1 MVQIR
6 RDMNDIVIPDTDFDT
21 KNGEMSIDWKALYTS
36 YFTEER
42 LYARLYSKVYG
53 GTDDPWNAEKDAL
66 VAYAE
71 AEAYLSQEESMDGG
85 LSRFWHACHTSRN
98 EARRMRLDYRCAT
111 ITGQKVPFDH
121 KYLQD
126 ERMAL
131 NVLYSARSAA
141 LKEKLQV
148 EP

>member
-1 MVQIR
+1 
-6 RDMNDIVIPDTDFDT
+6 MNDILIPDVGFDT
-21 KNGEMSIDWKALYTS
+21 KNGEMTVDWKALYTS

-42 LYARLYSKVYG
+42 LFARLYSKVYG
-53 GTDDPWNAEKDAL
+53 GTDNPWDAEKNAL
-66 VAYAE
+66 VAYAKVE
-71 AEAYLSQEESMDGG
+71 SEEESMDGG

-98 EARRMRLDYRCAT
+98 EARRMRLAFRCVT

-131 NVLYSARSAA
+131 NVLYNARSAA
-141 LKEKLQV
+141 AKEKLHV
-148 EP
+148 GP

>member
-1 MVQIR
+1 
-6 RDMNDIVIPDTDFDT
+6 MNDILIPDVGFDA
-21 KNGEMSIDWKALYTS
+21 KNGEMIVDWKALYTS

-42 LYARLYSKVYG
+42 LFARLYSEVYG
-53 GTDDPWNAEKDAL
+53 GTDDPWDAEKDAL

-71 AEAYLSQEESMDGG
+71 AESEEESMDGG

-98 EARRMRLDYRCAT
+98 EARRMRLACRCAT
-111 ITGQKVPFDH
+111 LAGQKVPFDH

-131 NVLYSARSAA
+131 NVLYNARSAA
-141 LKEKLQV
+141 SKEKLYV
-148 EP
+148 EPW